1 MKLLMVSDNLFSGG
15 KERRFVEL
23 LKGLSKHPEISCE
36 VVIMEKRENTHFT
49 EIFSLPFKVHFVP
62 RKSRKDLRIIP
73 TIWKIVR
80 DFQPAV
86 IHTWGSMSSVVFLPV
101 ALMQKK
107 ALIYTISD
115 APISVKRFGPI
126 WWRTKLVFPFARMII
141 ANSRAGLKS
150 YHVNSKKGAVIF
162 NGFEFDRLQNIV
174 PLHEVKT
181 RFNIRTPLVVGMVA
195 RFRSHKDYTTY
206 FEVAGHILDQR
217 DDVTFLAVG
226 EGETR
231 EQYMNSVTEKYRDRI
246 IFTGEQQ
253 LIESLIK
260 IFDIGVLLTN
270 FKVHGE
276 GISNVVMEYMA
287 LGKPVIATI
296 SGGTGEII
304 RDLETGY
311 LIETND
317 KQEIIQ
323 KILYL
328 LDHPE
333 ARKAMGEKGEQRI
346 ASHFSIEKMVANYI
360 DIYSRIA

>member
-1 MKLLMVSDNLFSGG
+1 
-15 KERRFVEL
+15 
-23 LKGLSKHPEISCE
+23 
-36 VVIMEKRENTHFT
+36 
-49 EIFSLPFKVHFVP
+49 
-62 RKSRKDLRIIP
+62 
-73 TIWKIVR
+73 
-80 DFQPAV
+80 
-86 IHTWGSMSSVVFLPV
+86 
-101 ALMQKK
+101 
-107 ALIYTISD
+107 
-115 APISVKRFGPI
+115 
-126 WWRTKLVFPFARMII
+126 
-141 ANSRAGLKS
+141 
-150 YHVNSKKGAVIF
+150 
-162 NGFEFDRLQNIV
+162 
-174 PLHEVKT
+174 
-181 RFNIRTPLVVGMVA
+181 MVA